1 LGQLVAESRLSH
13 NAPGMAGCIPELL
26 APTLGPTFGNRRE
39 TMTKFP
45 YNETDYFKAGR
56 DVWFEMRGPKVAQAA
71 VDQAAEH
78 EMTRDLRQFLF
89 EHCFGAV
96 WARPGL
102 ERATRSTITI
112 SVLTALG
119 RAEELKS
126 HIRMGLNNGLTREE
140 LKEIFL
146 HVGVYAGVPTAVAA
160 VRAAMEVFAEIDG
173 AAPPKG

>member
-1 LGQLVAESRLSH
+1 
-13 NAPGMAGCIPELL
+13 
-26 APTLGPTFGNRRE
+26 
-39 TMTKFP
+39 MTKYP
-45 YNETDYFKAGR
+45 YNETDAFKVGR
-56 DVWFEMRGPKVAQAA
+56 DVWFEMRGQEVAQAA

-102 ERATRSTITI
+102 ERATRSVITI

-119 RAEELKS
+119 RTEELKS
-126 HIRMGLNNGLTREE
+126 HIRMGMNNGLTREE
-140 LKEIFL
+140 LKELFL

-160 VRAAMEVFAEIDG
+160 VRAAMQEFEAQDK
-173 AAPPKG
+173 AKG